1 MSTQKI
7 HLEGLL
13 GKKLGM
19 TRVFAEDGTAIPVTV
34 IELGPNYVLEVKN
47 KEKHGYSAVKVGFEP
62 KKAQRVSKPDL
73 GNFQEA
79 GRGAFYHVKEI
90 RCNVEELGWTNPG
103 QEIRLDEIFQDGEF
117 VDITGTSIG
126 KGYAGVVKRYRV
138 AGQPATRG
146 THEMRRHIGSV
157 GCRKSPGR
165 IFKNKKMPGHMGDEK
180 VTVQN
185 LKVIGV
191 RPEQN
196 ILLVKGGIPGAKG
209 GLVVVRRAVKKKL
222 KAAKAA

>member
-1 MSTQKI
+1 MSTQK
-7 HLEGLL
+7 LYSEGLV

-19 TRVFAEDGTAIPVTV
+19 TQVFSEDGTAVPVTV
-34 IELGPNYVLEVKN
+34 IELGPNYVLEVKE

-62 KKAQRVSKPDL
+62 KKMQRVNKPDL
-73 GNFQEA
+73 GNFEKGA
-79 GRGAFYHVKEI
+79 RGAFYHVKEI
-90 RCNVEELGWTNPG
+90 RCDAESLGWTDLG
-103 QEIRLDEIFQDGEF
+103 QELRVDEVFQDGEF

-126 KGYAGVVKRYRV
+126 KGYAGVVKRYGVR
-138 AGQPATRG
+138 GQPATRG
-146 THEMRRHIGSV
+146 THEYRRHIGSV

-165 IFKNKKMPGHMGDEK
+165 IFKNKKMPGHMGNEK

-196 ILLVKGGIPGAKG
+196 VLLVKGGIPGAKG
-209 GLVVVRRAVKKKL
+209 GLVIVRKAVKKKFKAQ
-222 KAAKAA
+222 KAA